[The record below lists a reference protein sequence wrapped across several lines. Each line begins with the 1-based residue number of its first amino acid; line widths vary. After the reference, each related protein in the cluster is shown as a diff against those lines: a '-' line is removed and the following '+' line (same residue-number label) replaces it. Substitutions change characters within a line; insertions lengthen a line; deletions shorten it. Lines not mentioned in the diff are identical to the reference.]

1 MLDWQILTKRPERIA
16 ANLPFDWAGG
26 YRNVWLGTS
35 VEDERVIDRIGHL
48 IAIPA
53 IVHFLSLEPLIG
65 PLPNL
70 PLENIQ
76 WVIVGGES
84 GPGARPIDEDWVLE
98 IQLQCRATGIPFFFK
113 QWGGVKKLKNGRALQ
128 GRFYN
133 EMPRLLSKFGQT
145 A

>member
-1 MLDWQILTKRPERIA
+1 
-16 ANLPFDWAGG
+16 
-26 YRNVWLGTS
+26 

-53 IVHFLSLEPLIG
+53 IVHFLSLEPFIG
-65 PLPNL
+65 PLHNL

-98 IQLQCRATGIPFFFK
+98 IQRQCRAAGIAFFFK
-113 QWGGVKKLKNGRALQ
+113 QWGGLKKAKNGRALQ

-133 EMPRLLSKFGQT
+133 EIPRLLPKIRQI